1 MNSNIEDCLALA
13 NLQPADLQELKNFL
27 NLRANY
33 YRAENSRMEATFL
46 KLQLLDEDLQ
56 LFEECRGLI
65 KKLDDIQQKLDIK
78 ELKPNA
84 VALAYAQKLRKQ
96 NVYSKKLNIYLKM
109 YLNLNEALTEK
120 IKLLKCDYQQAQE
133 NVNRIVTSTD
143 DELKT
148 IKKKINVY
156 EDELIK
162 LEKYNSWLKNSDYD
176 LLNISN
182 EVNALVAARMQKEE
196 LVKELDCYCGLKP
209 NLLEAREQL
218 SQVKREYEEINKKLL
233 DKY

>member
-1 MNSNIEDCLALA
+1 LSTDLAFV
-13 NLQPADLQELKNFL
+13 D
-27 NLRANY
+27 
-33 YRAENSRMEATFL
+33 SRMEATFL

-162 LEKYNSWLKNSDYD
+162 LEVRSSSVVVVVYITYFFF
-176 LLNISN
+176 
-182 EVNALVAARMQKEE
+182 A
-196 LVKELDCYCGLKP
+196 
-209 NLLEAREQL
+209 
-218 SQVKREYEEINKKLL
+218 EI
-233 DKY
+233 